1 MTQKKHQYKTATLCV
16 YLVLGALPAYSLFN
30 IAHASQSI
38 TATQQKISFSIGA
51 GSLENALLQFAQQ
64 AKVEIIIN
72 SQEMNGLK
80 SQGIKGQLTLQE
92 GLQQLVGENPVQVQI
107 HNNRISIHRVINS
120 STSENVIKLD
130 NITVTASQ
138 IQQGDWVYSSPS
150 SVSVISK
157 KQIEDRPPKHIADVL
172 ELTTGVYSSVSQ
184 QDPSLSVNIRGIQ
197 DYGRVNMN
205 IDGMRQNFQKSGHGQ
220 RNGSMYID
228 SELLSG
234 VEI

>member
-1 MTQKKHQYKTATLCV
+1 M
-16 YLVLGALPAYSLFN
+16 
-30 IAHASQSI
+30 
-38 TATQQKISFSIGA
+38 
-51 GSLENALLQFAQQ
+51 QFAQQ

-72 SQEMNGLK
+72 NQEVNGLT
-80 SQGIKGQLTLQE
+80 SQRAKRAFHLARRVTAADRLKPSEI
-92 GLQQLVGENPVQVQI
+92 PAA
-107 HNNRISIHRVINS
+107 NNRITIHRISDGESVI
-120 STSENVIKLD
+120 TLD

-138 IQQGDWVYSSPS
+138 VQQGDWVYNTPS

-157 KQIEDRPPKHIADVL
+157 KQIEERPPKHIADLL

-234 VEI
+234 VEIQKGNTSGMRSGGTLGGVATFTTVNASDFYQKIKPLVENYMRVRGRIIRTLLAVVCWH